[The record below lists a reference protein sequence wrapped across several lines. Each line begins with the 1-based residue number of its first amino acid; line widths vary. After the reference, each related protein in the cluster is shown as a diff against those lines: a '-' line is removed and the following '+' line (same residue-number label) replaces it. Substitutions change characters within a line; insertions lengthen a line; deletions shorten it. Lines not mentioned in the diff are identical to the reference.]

1 MVKHFNYITGK
12 ETKLK
17 TNFING
23 DKGSV
28 TDKSKFRPEIASA
41 RDKSIQLA
49 KTGGGNVGLYDSDNG
64 EIDHSTLQAIS
75 YARKIGR
82 DITEV
87 ETAKNIVKASIETA
101 KNKDIEK
108 AKDIL
113 SEKKINKT
121 LKTIAENTASKDTK
135 NNQET

>member
-1 MVKHFNYITGK
+1 MIKHFNYITGK
-12 ETKLK
+12 ETKVK

-41 RDKSIQLA
+41 RDKAIQLA
-49 KTGGGNVGLYDSDNG
+49 KTGGGNVGLYDSENG
-64 EIDHSTLQAIS
+64 EIDHSTLIAIS
-75 YARKIGR
+75 YARKVGR
-82 DITEV
+82 DITEI
-87 ETAKNIVKASIETA
+87 ETAKNIVKTSIENA
-101 KNKDIEK
+101 KNNDIEK

-121 LKTIAENTASKDTK
+121 LETIAKNTEQKETK
-135 NNQET
+135 TKPET

>member
-1 MVKHFNYITGK
+1 MIKHFNYITGK
-12 ETKLK
+12 ETKVK
-17 TNFING
+17 TNYVNG

-28 TDKSKFRPEIASA
+28 TDKSKFRPEIASS
-41 RDKSIQLA
+41 RDKAIQLA

-64 EIDHSTLQAIS
+64 EIDHSTLQAVS
-75 YARKIGR
+75 YARKVGR

-87 ETAKNIVKASIETA
+87 ETAKNLVKASIEHS

-108 AKDIL
+108 AKDVL

-121 LKTIAENTASKDTK
+121 LETIAKNTENKETKSKP
-135 NNQET
+135 ET